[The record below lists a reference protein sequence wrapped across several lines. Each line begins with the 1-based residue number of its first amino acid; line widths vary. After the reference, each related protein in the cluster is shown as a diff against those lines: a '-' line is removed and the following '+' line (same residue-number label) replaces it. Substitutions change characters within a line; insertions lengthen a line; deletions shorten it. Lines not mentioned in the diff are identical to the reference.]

1 MFERIKTKKL
11 KFSANSL
18 KGRYDEKFNLPALT
32 AGVNNQGLAFY
43 VPRDEATILKNVIS
57 VSANG
62 ANTGVMFYQ
71 PYDFT
76 VLQDSYAIK
85 FKDKKLTDNQY
96 LFFVSC
102 LQKRVRYN
110 FDYSN
115 KAGWEKIK
123 NEIIVIPVYHNED
136 IAFDFME
143 DYILQL
149 KIENFHK
156 LKLHLEVCG
165 LLDCKL
171 TEKEKK
177 YFDIIGNDNRGR
189 VESQKSFNCI
199 LWKEFKIGDLFVIKS
214 NPQLNKDSFVF
225 KYNAPYPYFTRTCL
239 NNGVAGYVEFV
250 DNEHKILG
258 NSIAVGMLGM
268 QFFYM
273 EKDFYAG
280 QFTKTIY
287 SKNFILNSELA
298 LYFCV
303 LFNKYSEIFKGVL
316 VRDFEKI
323 FYNSIITLPV
333 NSNGDINF
341 DFMETFIKAI
351 QKEAVKDVIL
361 YNEERIQ
368 AAKKIIIQQ

>member
-1 MFERIKTKKL
+1 MNPALEKLENDFEKAGGKWKEFKIKDLFERIKTKKL

-177 YFDIIGNDNRGR
+177 YFDIISNDNRG
-189 VESQKSFNCI
+189 
-199 LWKEFKIGDLFVIKS
+199 G
-214 NPQLNKDSFVF
+214 
-225 KYNAPYPYFTRTCL
+225 
-239 NNGVAGYVEFV
+239 
-250 DNEHKILG
+250 
-258 NSIAVGMLGM
+258 
-268 QFFYM
+268 
-273 EKDFYAG
+273 
-280 QFTKTIY
+280 
-287 SKNFILNSELA
+287 
-298 LYFCV
+298 
-303 LFNKYSEIFKGVL
+303 
-316 VRDFEKI
+316 
-323 FYNSIITLPV
+323 
-333 NSNGDINF
+333 
-341 DFMETFIKAI
+341 
-351 QKEAVKDVIL
+351 
-361 YNEERIQ
+361 
-368 AAKKIIIQQ
+368 